1 MFAFLASLFRA
12 KAKPEAI
19 PSRRIRAMV
28 TSQADRV
35 AACEWGG
42 RDYWKG

>member
-1 MFAFLASLFRA
+1 MFAFLSSLFRA

-19 PSRRIRAMV
+19 STRRIRAMV
-28 TSQADRV
+28 TNHNDR
-35 AACEWGG
+35 ATACEWGG